1 MTTRSERRDLVTD
14 QTKWAEQILR
24 DIAVHELE
32 GAVTKLTKAIKGP
45 RRYATLVAMRA
56 KAVRRLSEELKWSST
71 EIGQFLGGRD
81 HTSILHHLNG
91 HGKKRG

>member
-1 MTTRSERRDLVTD
+1 MTRSERRSLIAD

-24 DIAVHELE
+24 DIAVQELTP
-32 GAVTKLTKAIKGP
+32 AIAKLTKEIKGP
-45 RRYATLVAMRA
+45 RRYSSLVVMRA